1 MKALK
6 LARAFLC
13 ILGSLSVLA
22 AFAILDWYPT
32 LKDLGR
38 LRRERG
44 DLERKIKDYSAMA
57 SGFTFPNGNEKS
69 LFARE
74 RINLRR
80 ALLPVDDDDAW
91 TALVLLELQARARED
106 RITHASFLFNRQL
119 VVPELGPVHPGG
131 ADLLTSWIDG
141 QFADIQEGFSI
152 AFDTARFPW
161 NGVLS
166 GMQFRRGRLASRPV
180 CVVAMAPL
188 PALLGFINHLSWGKT
203 RFEIIRL
210 RLEPGIPFSRAWLVC
225 RGNYLARKTS
235 KWTIGKSN
243 ESAGD
248 GLLVDTDS
256 PLLLHKAEPFLA
268 PRVKKKELP
277 PAPSERG
284 DAAGSPW

>member
-6 LARAFLC
+6 LVRAFLW

-44 DLERKIKDYSAMA
+44 DLERKIKDYGAMA
-57 SGFTFPNGNEKS
+57 SGFTFPDRNEKS

-74 RINLRR
+74 KINLRR
-80 ALLPVDDDDAW
+80 ALLPADDDDAW

-106 RITHASFLFNRQL
+106 RIPFASFLFNWQL
-119 VVPELGPVHPGG
+119 VAPELGTTGPGG
-131 ADLLTSWIDG
+131 ADLLTGWIDR
-141 QFADIQEGFSI
+141 QFADIQRGFSI

-166 GMQFRRGRLASRPV
+166 GMQFRRGRLARRPV

-203 RFEIIRL
+203 HFEIIRL

-225 RGNYLARKTS
+225 CGNYLVRKPS
-235 KWTIGKSN
+235 AWALKEVP
-243 ESAGD
+243 ESVGD
-248 GLLVDTDS
+248 NLLVDPDS
-256 PLLLHKAEPFLA
+256 PLLWQKVNPGIVPKIL
-268 PRVKKKELP
+268 KKELP
-277 PAPSERG
+277 PCSGAMTL
-284 DAAGSPW
+284 W

>member
-6 LARAFLC
+6 LARAFLW

-44 DLERKIKDYSAMA
+44 DLERKIKDYGAMA
-57 SGFTFPNGNEKS
+57 SGFTFPDRNEKS

-74 RINLRR
+74 KINLRR
-80 ALLPVDDDDAW
+80 ALLQAYDDDAW

-106 RITHASFLFNRQL
+106 RIPFASFLFNWQL
-119 VVPELGPVHPGG
+119 VAPELGTTGPGG
-131 ADLLTSWIDG
+131 ADLLTGWIDR
-141 QFADIQEGFSI
+141 QFADIQGGFSI

-188 PALLGFINHLSWGKT
+188 PALLDFINHLSWGET

-210 RLEPGIPFSRAWLVC
+210 RLEPGMPFSRAWLVC

-235 KWTIGKSN
+235 KWTVEKRN

-256 PLLLHKAEPFLA
+256 PLLLQKAEPFLA
-268 PRVKKKELP
+268 PRVKKEDLP
-277 PAPSERG
+277 PM
-284 DAAGSPW
+284 GSPW